1 MNNYI
6 VNNHIIDDKPLRLF
20 KCNENYNYTFLN
32 NFKEYYDILYIYNL
46 LEYVNLK
53 NIINYI
59 HLKWLKINN
68 IVSKNNKIE
77 KIYNCDS
84 KNFDEILN
92 RFINNEYSISIFTI
106 NLISKITKRNG
117 KLEIILFH
125 LPNIQ

>member
-106 NLISKITKRNG
+106 NLILRYNS
-117 KLEIILFH
+117 
-125 LPNIQ
+125 